1 MKNIILCLLVW
12 IYIHPVVA
20 QTKQF
25 KQYFEQEEL
34 AIKDIEVT
42 RGDDKLVL
50 TKDGRVYLINEQGA
64 EIYKRVNT
72 TTLSLAYAHKFISGE
87 KENVWVASSNC
98 LISLDNPKRRK
109 YFVDGTSEV
118 DVTDL
123 EVSSGI
129 NDDYYWIGSRRNGL
143 FVVPKLGGN
152 FDTSNKELVV
162 YKSIT
167 NKVRNT
173 VQEIS
178 DIHVTHD
185 IKYIATNQ
193 GVITINGA
201 ENEFSHHLNKTRIS
215 AIAEYG
221 GFVYVSSMKYIWK
234 SRIGT
239 QQWDIIEGVKIDST
253 IGDIQ
258 AMAFDKNGQ
267 LYIGGEQLIK
277 YNPHF
282 KYDEVSNKP
291 TKISIPNLRDSKI
304 TSIAIDAQNRIF
316 IGTINSGVMTWQLPA
331 YDNKFIDI
339 QGLQTYK
346 IGYDEKR
353 PTSRAH
359 RVEKFKVQ
367 LRLTR
372 TFTKQE
378 HKKLKFFIEY
388 KSDGSRVYLE
398 QIYVNETPPRRFT
411 SHKVLVKR
419 FKQKMGKNKGQ
430 GKKKKRF
437 RFKQGGYRFAIEY
450 EGEIIGEYWSR
461 FY

>member
-1 MKNIILCLLVW
+1 MKNIILFLFVGL
-12 IYIHPVVA
+12 IANPVFA
-20 QTKQF
+20 QVKQF

-50 TKDGRVYLINEQGA
+50 TKNGQVYLINEQGA
-64 EIYKRVNT
+64 KIYKQIDNT
-72 TTLSLAYAHKFISGE
+72 TFSLVYAHKFISGE
-87 KENVWVASSNC
+87 KENVWVASSNS
-98 LISLDNPKRRK
+98 LISLDNPKLRK
-109 YFVDGTSEV
+109 YFVDKVSEV
-118 DVTDL
+118 DVTDM

-152 FDTSNKELVV
+152 SDTSNKELIVFR
-162 YKSIT
+162 SIT
-167 NKVRNT
+167 EKVRKEI
-173 VQEIS
+173 QEIS
-178 DIHVTHD
+178 DIHVTQD
-185 IKYIATNQ
+185 VKYIATNQ

-201 ENEFSHHLNKTRIS
+201 KNDFSHYLNRTRIS

-221 GFVYVSSMKYIWK
+221 GFVYASSMKYIWK

-239 QQWDIIEGVKIDST
+239 DKWDIIEGVEIDST

-282 KYDEVSNKP
+282 RFDEVSNKP
-291 TKISIPNLRDSKI
+291 TQIVIPHFRDSKI
-304 TSIAIDAQNRIF
+304 TSIAVDSKNRIF
-316 IGTINSGVMTWQLPA
+316 IGTIDSGVMTWQLPA

-339 QGLQTYK
+339 QNVETYN
-346 IGYDEKR
+346 IGNEEKR
-353 PTSRAH
+353 PTSKARK
-359 RVEKFKVQ
+359 VEKFKVQ

-372 TFTKQE
+372 TFSKQE
-378 HKKLKFFIEY
+378 YKRLKFFIEY
-388 KSDGSRVYLE
+388 RDDRNRIYLN
-398 QIYVNETPPRRFT
+398 QIYVNETPPRGFT
-411 SHKVLVKR
+411 THKVLVKR
-419 FKQKMGKNKGQ
+419 FKRKMKKNSQ
-430 GKKKKRF
+430 DEI
-437 RFKQGGYRFAIEY
+437 KQGPHFRQGEYRFAIEY
-450 EGEIIGEYWSR
+450 DGEVIGEYWSR